1 MPPTKKAKPATRA
14 QRSIKVADGIS
25 DVIKP
30 PISFKEFSKDP
41 VKGML
46 FIVLIAIGYLYVD
59 IKMSNKEIVA
69 KQDAKIIKYENK
81 VDTLQLQVK
90 ELIIQS
96 AQANAKNE
104 MLQSLKEI
112 SK

>member
-1 MPPTKKAKPATRA
+1 MPPTKKAKPATRT
-14 QRSIKVADGIS
+14 QKTIKVADNLS

-41 VKGML
+41 IKGML

-69 KQDAKIIKYENK
+69 KQDAKIYKYENK

-90 ELIIQS
+90 ELIIQ
-96 AQANAKNE
+96 AAEANAKNQ

-112 SK
+112 TK